1 MTCFWILWNCVC
13 WMRFFP
19 CKQIYSAFLELSP
32 WCVCCH
38 LVIVDGYSLCFEL
51 LRQEWSFETTW
62 VERWGSVGMMPC
74 VGRSIFEA
82 TIFDSHRLYK
92 VQLWPLFGCLR
103 TTATRHRFHQI
114 TGSFHISP
122 PTNRL
127 YQATETCLWLTHLSP
142 SFRGGGLPR
151 TIRWWWCEHVNMK
164 ILHNSLE
171 FSRFAGHGSFFG
183 WWLMGLMDI
192 VYETVIE
199 NHLGGF
205 SGFSVMFKA
214 CRFGGNQAQWT

>member
-1 MTCFWILWNCVC
+1 
-13 WMRFFP
+13 MRFFP

-114 TGSFHISP
+114 TGSFHIYSTYKP
-122 PTNRL
+122 SLPSDGNS
-127 YQATETCLWLTHLSP
+127 CLWLTFPFHHLP
-142 SFRGGGLPR
+142 SRWGTIHQP
-151 TIRWWWCEHVNMK
+151 IRWWWCEHVNMK

-199 NHLGGF
+199 NHLWVF
-205 SGFSVMFKA
+205 
-214 CRFGGNQAQWT
+214 